1 MKPHFLRILTVTLV
15 MLVVSS
21 CVIPVSKERY
31 LANFERFVNNV
42 EKNSKDFKRKDWRW
56 ADKRYRL
63 YSDNW
68 YEKFR
73 EELTLKEQLQIAGMK
88 IRYMALKEG
97 SKMRRIVDEKLAE
110 DIEKLGEDMGKY
122 FDENLERD
130 VDRLT
135 KGAREIGDSAVKV
148 VEDILKEIRRKKKE

>member
-1 MKPHFLRILTVTLV
+1 MKPYLFRIIAAALV
-15 MLVVSS
+15 MLIVSS
-21 CVIPVSKERY
+21 CLIPASKERY

-42 EKNSKDFKRKDWRW
+42 EKNSKEFKRKDWRW

-73 EELTLKEQLQIAGMK
+73 EELSLKEQLQIAGMK
-88 IRYMALKEG
+88 IRYQALKEN
-97 SKMRRIVDEKLAE
+97 SKMQRIVDEKLAE
-110 DIEKLGEDMGKY
+110 DLEKLGEDMGKY

-130 VDRLT
+130 MDRLT

-148 VEDILKEIRRKKKE
+148 VEDILKEIRKKKE

>member
-1 MKPHFLRILTVTLV
+1 MKPYLFRIFTLTLV
-15 MLVVSS
+15 MLMVSS
-21 CVIPVSKERY
+21 CLIPASKERY

-42 EKNSKDFKRKDWRW
+42 EKNSKEFKRKDWRW

-73 EELTLKEQLQIAGMK
+73 EELTLREQLQIAGLK
-88 IRYMALKEG
+88 IRYKALKEG
-97 SKMRRIVDEKLAE
+97 SRMRRIVDEKLAE
-110 DIEKLGEDMGKY
+110 DLEKLGEDMGKY

-130 VDRLT
+130 VDKLT

-148 VEDILKEIRRKKKE
+148 VEDLLKEIRKKKE

>member
-1 MKPHFLRILTVTLV
+1 MKPYLFRIIAAALV
-15 MLVVSS
+15 ILIVSS
-21 CVIPVSKERY
+21 CLIPASKERY

-42 EKNSKDFKRKDWRW
+42 EKNSKEFKRKDWRW

-73 EELTLKEQLQIAGMK
+73 EELSLKEQLQIAGMK
-88 IRYMALKEG
+88 IRYQALKEN
-97 SKMRRIVDEKLAE
+97 SKMQRIVDEKLAE
-110 DIEKLGEDMGKY
+110 DLEKLGEDMGKY

-130 VDRLT
+130 MDRLT

-148 VEDILKEIRRKKKE
+148 VEDILKEIGKKKE

>member
-1 MKPHFLRILTVTLV
+1 MKPYLFRIIAAALV
-15 MLVVSS
+15 ILIVSS
-21 CVIPVSKERY
+21 CLIPASKERY

-42 EKNSKDFKRKDWRW
+42 EKNSKEFKRKDWRW

-73 EELTLKEQLQIAGMK
+73 EELSLKEQLQIAGMK
-88 IRYMALKEG
+88 IRYQALKEN
-97 SKMRRIVDEKLAE
+97 SKMQRIVDEKLAE
-110 DIEKLGEDMGKY
+110 DLEKLGEDMGKY

-130 VDRLT
+130 MDRLT

-148 VEDILKEIRRKKKE
+148 VEDILKEIRKKKE

>member
-1 MKPHFLRILTVTLV
+1 MKPYLFRILTFTLV
-15 MLVVSS
+15 MLMVSS
-21 CVIPVSKERY
+21 CLIPASKERY

-42 EKNSKDFKRKDWRW
+42 EKNSKEFKRKDWRW

-73 EELTLKEQLQIAGMK
+73 EELTLREQLQIAGLK
-88 IRYMALKEG
+88 IRYKALKEG
-97 SKMRRIVDEKLAE
+97 SRMRRIVDEKLAE
-110 DIEKLGEDMGKY
+110 DLEKLGEDMGKY

-130 VDRLT
+130 VDKLT

-148 VEDILKEIRRKKKE
+148 VEDLLKEIRKKKE